1 MVLIVK
7 NRDNDNYQN
16 NITYEVVNKPKKLTI
31 KNMMFRKMSQAV
43 ALAIFLTAFLCTVF
57 LYKQYENSIKDSITS
72 ETGYIKTAVELY
84 GMDYLNSV
92 EANNEN
98 RITLIN
104 SQGDAIFDSE
114 ADIEK
119 MNNHLNRKEVAEA
132 IKDGEGFDER
142 KSDTLSVKTFYYAV
156 LLKDGS
162 ILRVATDMESILV
175 TILNVVLYIFVI
187 GIIVF
192 IIGYIISYFTVK
204 KIVNPIN
211 NLNLENPENNHVYEE
226 IRPLLKKIVK
236 QNEFIREQTI
246 TENESR
252 EQMRRE
258 FSANVSHEL
267 KTPLTSITGYAEL
280 MKSGMVKD
288 ADLTRFSEIIYAEA
302 TRMTTLIE
310 DIIKISRL
318 DEEGTTVE
326 WTDVDL
332 LNVAKSVVERLKFS
346 SQKRNVTVDLTGKNT
361 VIRGEEYIV
370 DEILYNLVEN
380 AIKYNCDGGK
390 VYIRVYDDNGKKLVQ
405 IRDTGIGIDEADQK
419 RVFERFYRVDKS
431 HSRSI
436 GGTGLGLSIVKHG
449 VLFHKA
455 SIEMESKLG
464 EGTTIRVIF

>member
-1 MVLIVK
+1 
-7 NRDNDNYQN
+7 
-16 NITYEVVNKPKKLTI
+16 
-31 KNMMFRKMSQAV
+31 
-43 ALAIFLTAFLCTVF
+43 
-57 LYKQYENSIKDSITS
+57 
-72 ETGYIKTAVELY
+72 
-84 GMDYLNSV
+84 
-92 EANNEN
+92 
-98 RITLIN
+98 
-104 SQGDAIFDSE
+104 
-114 ADIEK
+114 
-119 MNNHLNRKEVAEA
+119 
-132 IKDGEGFDER
+132 
-142 KSDTLSVKTFYYAV
+142 
-156 LLKDGS
+156 
-162 ILRVATDMESILV
+162 
-175 TILNVVLYIFVI
+175 
-187 GIIVF
+187 
-192 IIGYIISYFTVK
+192 
-204 KIVNPIN
+204 
-211 NLNLENPENNHVYEE
+211 
-226 IRPLLKKIVK
+226 
-236 QNEFIREQTI
+236 
-246 TENESR
+246 
-252 EQMRRE
+252 
-258 FSANVSHEL
+258 
-267 KTPLTSITGYAEL
+267 
-280 MKSGMVKD
+280 
-288 ADLTRFSEIIYAEA
+288 
-302 TRMTTLIE
+302 MTTLIE